1 MASITETGVRV
12 RIILRQIDGA
22 PRVIVQA
29 ESIDATGE
37 RVRSMGLDITDQLS
51 AARLTGIADLIADVT
66 ARAKAF
72 WEIP

>member
-1 MASITETGVRV
+1 MASITETDVRV
-12 RIILRQIDGA
+12 RITLRQIDGA

>member
-1 MASITETGVRV
+1 MASITETDVRV